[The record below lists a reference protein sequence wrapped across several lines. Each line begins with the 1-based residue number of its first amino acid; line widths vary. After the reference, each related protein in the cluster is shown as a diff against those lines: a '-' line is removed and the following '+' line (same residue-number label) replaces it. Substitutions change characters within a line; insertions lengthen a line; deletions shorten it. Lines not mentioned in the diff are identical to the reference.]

1 MDFDGLQAA
10 LNARDDVQRSGWLGP
25 IQIQIEII
33 AKDSTITSRLVVSHV
48 GMRFVGWVRACPPRV
63 RVINYQGQRGAGAQ
77 SRPTLPSLALLNRAA
92 HAISA
97 DTAKTRS

>member
-33 AKDSTITSRLVVSHV
+33 ANDTTIASRSVVSNV
-48 GMRFVGWVRACPPRV
+48 VCA
-63 RVINYQGQRGAGAQ
+63 
-77 SRPTLPSLALLNRAA
+77 S
-92 HAISA
+92 
-97 DTAKTRS
+97 

>member
-33 AKDSTITSRLVVSHV
+33 ANDTTITSRSVVSHV
-48 GMRFVGWVRACPPRV
+48 GMRFVGWVRACPPRGPCYLF
-63 RVINYQGQRGAGAQ
+63 RK
-77 SRPTLPSLALLNRAA
+77 
-92 HAISA
+92 SA
-97 DTAKTRS
+97 NGYEPVHNWEFDCDGGG